1 MIPAWVSAR
10 IMALLERDRVRT
22 IRAVL
27 ARYDRAGGA
36 LLANGLAYSALF
48 AIVPLV
54 LVAAGLTGLVV
65 RDPIVRAQ
73 VIDTIANVLPPLRG
87 LISLVLTESANAA
100 GAISIVGAVT
110 LVWGGSRFI
119 LAFEDAAVRIAGGLR
134 TRNLI
139 ERNVLGFGA
148 ALMLVGS
155 VVVGAVL
162 AALAAFFDAAAA
174 ANGLVG
180 VSFLTQ
186 LTLAVLPIVLAI
198 GGVTLVYRYVFE
210 IHPSW
215 WATWRPSWV
224 VALVLTVVA
233 RIFVYIAP
241 RLIGAA
247 ATIGALATAFAALAW
262 LSISFQAILVGA
274 AWVSERNERR
284 LAIEQAANAAAVGSG
299 TEAGPTPGG

>member
-1 MIPAWVSAR
+1 MVPAWVSAR
-10 IMALLERDRVRT
+10 IMALLERNRVRT

-27 ARYDRAGGA
+27 SRYDRAGGA

-87 LISLVLTESANAA
+87 LVSLVLTESANAA
-100 GAISIVGAVT
+100 GTISIIGALT

-119 LAFEDAAVRIAGGLR
+119 LAFEDATVRIAGGLR

-174 ANGLVG
+174 ANGLIA
-180 VSFLTQ
+180 VSFVTQ
-186 LTLAVLPIVLAI
+186 VTLAVLPIVLAI
-198 GGVTLVYRYVFE
+198 GGVALVYRYVFE
-210 IHPSW
+210 IHPTWS
-215 WATWRPSWV
+215 ATWRPSWV

-284 LAIEQAANAAAVGSG
+284 LAIESAANVTAVGSG
-299 TEAGPTPGG
+299 TETGPTPGG

>member
-1 MIPAWVSAR
+1 MIPGWVGAR
-10 IMALLERDRVRT
+10 ILALLERDRVRT

-36 LLANGLAYSALF
+36 LLAGGLAYSALF
-48 AIVPLV
+48 AIVPLA

-65 RDPIVRAQ
+65 RDPTVRAQ

-87 LISLVLTESANAA
+87 LVGLVLTESANAA
-100 GAISIVGAVT
+100 GTISIIGALT
-110 LVWGGSRFI
+110 LIWGGSRFI
-119 LAFEDAAVRIAGGLR
+119 LAFEDATVRIAGGLR

-139 ERNVLGFGA
+139 ERNLLGFGA
-148 ALMLVGS
+148 AMVLVGS

-174 ANGLVG
+174 ANGLIV
-180 VSFLTQ
+180 VSLVTQ
-186 LTLAVLPIVLAI
+186 VTLAVLPIALAV
-198 GGVTLVYRYVFE
+198 GGVALVYRYVFE

-215 WATWRPSWV
+215 SATWRPSWI

-233 RIFVYIAP
+233 RVFVYIAP

-262 LSISFQAILVGA
+262 LGVSFQAILVGA
-274 AWVSERNERR
+274 AWVSERNEREV
-284 LAIEQAANAAAVGSG
+284 AAAAVENVAA
-299 TEAGPTPGG
+299 T

>member
-54 LVAAGLTGLVV
+54 LVATGLTGLVV

-87 LISLVLTESANAA
+87 LVSLVLTESASAA
-100 GAISIVGAVT
+100 GAISIVGVLG

-119 LAFEDAAVRIAGGLR
+119 LAFEDSAVRIAGGLR

-174 ANGLVG
+174 ANGLIG

-186 LTLAVLPIVLAI
+186 LTLAVLPIVLAV
-198 GGVTLVYRYVFE
+198 GGVTLVYHYVFE
-210 IHPSW
+210 IHPAWS
-215 WATWRPSWV
+215 ATWRPSWV
-224 VALVLTVVA
+224 VALLLTVVA

-274 AWVSERNERR
+274 AWVTERNERR
-284 LAIEQAANAAAVGSG
+284 LAIESAANGTALASG
-299 TEAGPTPGG
+299 TETGPTPGS